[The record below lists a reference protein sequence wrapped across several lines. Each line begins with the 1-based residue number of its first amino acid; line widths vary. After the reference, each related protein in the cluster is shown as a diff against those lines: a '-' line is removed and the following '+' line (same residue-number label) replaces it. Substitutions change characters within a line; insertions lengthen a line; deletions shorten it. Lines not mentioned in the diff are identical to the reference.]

1 MNKSLLIGAVLF
13 STGLFAQNLVP
24 TSPQN
29 KKVVLEEFTGINC
42 VYCPDGHS
50 KAQAIKDQNPD
61 DVFLVNVHTG
71 GFANPGN
78 GQPDFRTPFGL
89 ALENQ
94 TGLDGYPSGT
104 VNRHVFNETNTALD
118 RGQWAAA
125 AAEILQQN
133 SYVNV
138 AGSAEIDVLTNALT
152 VTVEVYY
159 TGDSPQDT
167 NKLNVALLQDNT
179 LGPQTGGGMGNN
191 YVHMHRLVHFL
202 TGQWGEDIT
211 STTEGDFSEFT
222 FTYEIP
228 EDYRN
233 IAVELEE
240 LKLVAY
246 VAEGQQEILTGNEMQ
261 PSFVNVPGN
270 DVAIKKINE
279 ITATCLDRISPQIE
293 IQNRGG
299 DDLTSLD
306 ITYSVNESSPQ
317 TYTWTGNLGTF
328 ATETIELDE
337 IDFTP
342 SDQLNTV
349 EVSIPSDDNDAN
361 NTMSSTFS
369 PSIEGSINSTLHI
382 DAFATGS
389 TTTWEIIDL
398 SGEVVYSG
406 GPYNTFTSHHIDIE
420 LPDGCYEIIVE
431 DSSELGRSVFKLED
445 EKGVELFKTGSNYG
459 AMIKGDFRT
468 NALLDVS
475 DIELESI
482 SLYPNPTNGIV
493 NITNA
498 EGFNVDVYDI
508 LGKVILSKNNINN
521 QETIDLTN
529 LAAGVYYVKLKNEK
543 ASTVKKVV
551 VK

>member
-1 MNKSLLIGAVLF
+1 MNKSLLIGALLF

-24 TSPQN
+24 TIPQN

-42 VYCPDGHS
+42 VFCPDGHS
-50 KAQAIKDQNPD
+50 IAQAIKDQNPE
-61 DVFLVNVHTG
+61 DVFLINVHTG

-94 TGLDGYPSGT
+94 TGLEGYPSGT
-104 VNRHVFNETNTALD
+104 VNRHVFFGSNTILN

-125 AAEILQQN
+125 ASEILQQS

-138 AGSAEIDVLTNALT
+138 AGSAEIDVLTNEIT

-159 TGDSPQDT
+159 TGDSPQGT

-179 LGPQTGGGMGNN
+179 LGPQTGGNMGNN

-299 DDLTSLD
+299 DDLTTLD

-328 ATETIELDE
+328 ASETIELDE

-389 TTTWEIIDL
+389 TTTWEIKDL

-406 GPYNTFTSHHIDIE
+406 GPYSTFTSHHIDLE

-468 NALLDVS
+468 NALLNVS

-529 LAAGVYYVKLKNEK
+529 LAAGVYYVKLQNEK